1 MKWNLNSTRI
11 SSHQAVKNDQTIYYI
26 WDDMGLRFK
35 AIKYFTP
42 LLIYLGAVHSF
53 FSHGPACFA
62 LLIYSWFIIPFLE
75 LFIDPDAANL
85 NDAEEEIAKQDRLYD
100 WILYAIVLLQ
110 VPILFLFFYSMQEES
125 LSWVDRLGRI
135 ATMGMLCGTFGIN
148 VGHELGHRM
157 NKFEKWLAK
166 LSLMTSLYMHFY
178 IEHNKG
184 HHKNVAT
191 PEDPSSARFGEPVY
205 TFWFRTVFYSY
216 LSAWKIANREM
227 ERKGKNKW
235 NLENEMVQ
243 AHLIQFGFLMMI
255 YFIFGLAVLSYY
267 LVAAI
272 MGILLLETVN
282 YIEHYGLTRNQIAE
296 GKYERARPA
305 HSWNSNHVI
314 GRMML
319 FELSRHSDHHYM
331 ASRKYQV
338 LKHHEDAPQMPTGYP
353 GMMMLSL
360 FPPAWFFVMNK
371 RIDQLIHPKFS
382 PVSLMHSNQTSV
394 QDNVA
399 APK

>member
-1 MKWNLNSTRI
+1 MK
-11 SSHQAVKNDQTIYYI
+11 
-26 WDDMGLRFK
+26 LRFR

-62 LLIYSWFIIPFLE
+62 LLIYSLIIIPFLE
-75 LFIDPDAANL
+75 LFIDPDVTNM
-85 NDAEEEIAKQDRLYD
+85 NEAEEEIAKQDRAYD
-100 WILYAIVLLQ
+100 WILYTIVLLQ
-110 VPILFLFFYSMQEES
+110 IPILFLFFYSMQEES
-125 LSWVDRLGRI
+125 LGWMDRVGRI

-148 VGHELGHRM
+148 VGHELGHRAST
-157 NKFEKWLAK
+157 FEKWLAK

-178 IEHNKG
+178 IEHNRG

-191 PEDPSSARFGEPVY
+191 PEDPSSARLGETVY
-205 TFWFRTVFYSY
+205 TFWFRTIFYSY
-216 LSAWKIANREM
+216 LSAWKIANKEM
-227 ERKGKNKW
+227 EKKGRQKW
-235 NLENEMVQ
+235 SLENEMMQ
-243 AHLIQFGFLMMI
+243 AHIIQFGFLLMI
-255 YFIFGLAVLSYY
+255 YFMFGFAVLGYY
-267 LVAAI
+267 LIAAV

-282 YIEHYGLTRNQIAE
+282 YIEHYGLSRNQKAD

-305 HSWNSNHVI
+305 HSWNSNHII

-353 GMMMLSL
+353 GMMLLSL
-360 FPPAWFFVMNK
+360 LPPAWFMVMNK
-371 RIDQLIHPKFS
+371 RIENQRKTGYS
-382 PVSLMHSNQTSV
+382 TVPVMQNSQQAI